1 MSEDLSKL
9 HVLLLDDNRN
19 FLSILRSVLRDFGIR
34 DIVEF
39 TSPVAA
45 LEYLRNT
52 PVHIALIDLAM
63 PEMNG
68 LEFAD
73 RVRRMTDAANPFMP
87 MIMITGHADRSL
99 VQKVINH
106 GIEGLLVKPLR
117 PSALKDRIVA
127 LASRPRHYVRTKTGY
142 FGPDRRR
149 RDDPAYSGGE
159 RRKDELAEKIRR
171 PGVVNDMPNPKWI
184 PVGTAKRPQDEHDTF
199 IID

>member
-106 GIEGLLVKPLR
+106 GIEGLL
-117 PSALKDRIVA
+117 
-127 LASRPRHYVRTKTGY
+127 
-142 FGPDRRR
+142 
-149 RDDPAYSGGE
+149 
-159 RRKDELAEKIRR
+159 
-171 PGVVNDMPNPKWI
+171 
-184 PVGTAKRPQDEHDTF
+184 
-199 IID
+199 